1 MVNVLILL
9 KLEYYKI
16 LSNKIFENNFQ
27 DMFYT
32 STFKFSFYFSLK
44 INSFRCLCL
53 GPLLDFI
60 HNKSKLY
67 YGFTQSLGL
76 RLSP

>member
-9 KLEYYKI
+9 KLGIIRFYQTKYLRTIFKI
-16 LSNKIFENNFQ
+16 CSIQAHSSLF
-27 DMFYT
+27 
-32 STFKFSFYFSLK
+32 FYFSLK

-53 GPLLDFI
+53 GSLLDFI
-60 HNKSKLY
+60 FNKSKLY
-67 YGFTQSLGL
+67 YGFTQSVGL

>member
-1 MVNVLILL
+1 
-9 KLEYYKI
+9 
-16 LSNKIFENNFQ
+16 
-27 DMFYT
+27 MFYA

-60 HNKSKLY
+60 YNKSKLY
-67 YGFTQSLGL
+67 YGFTQSVGL

>member
-27 DMFYT
+27 DMFYA
-32 STFKFSFYFSLK
+32 SIFKFIIFFSFK
-44 INSFRCLCL
+44 KNSFRSLYS
-53 GPLLDFI
+53 GSLLDFI
-60 HNKSKLY
+60 YNKSKLY
-67 YGFTQSLGL
+67 FGFTQSVGL

>member
-27 DMFYT
+27 DTFYA
-32 STFKFSFYFSLK
+32 STFKFIIFFFL
-44 INSFRCLCL
+44 
-53 GPLLDFI
+53 
-60 HNKSKLY
+60 
-67 YGFTQSLGL
+67 
-76 RLSP
+76 

>member
-27 DMFYT
+27 DTFYA
-32 STFKFSFYFSLK
+32 STFKFIIFFSFK

-53 GPLLDFI
+53 GSLLDFI
-60 HNKSKLY
+60 YNKCKLY
-67 YGFTQSLGL
+67 FGFTQSVGL

>member
-1 MVNVLILL
+1 
-9 KLEYYKI
+9 
-16 LSNKIFENNFQ
+16 
-27 DMFYT
+27 MFYT

-67 YGFTQSLGL
+67 YGFTQSVGL
-76 RLSP
+76 RFSPKEE

>member
-27 DMFYT
+27 DTFYA
-32 STFKFSFYFSLK
+32 STFKFIFFSFK
-44 INSFRCLCL
+44 KNSFRSLYS
-53 GPLLDFI
+53 GSLLDFI
-60 HNKSKLY
+60 YNKSKLY
-67 YGFTQSLGL
+67 FGFTQSVGL

>member
-27 DMFYT
+27 DMFYA
-32 STFKFSFYFSLK
+32 STFKFIIFFFL
-44 INSFRCLCL
+44 
-53 GPLLDFI
+53 
-60 HNKSKLY
+60 
-67 YGFTQSLGL
+67 
-76 RLSP
+76 

>member
-9 KLEYYKI
+9 KLEYYKF

-44 INSFRCLCL
+44 INSFRSLYT
-53 GPLLDFI
+53 GSLLDFI
-60 HNKSKLY
+60 CNKSKLY
-67 YGFTQSLGL
+67 YSFTQSVGL

>member
-27 DMFYT
+27 DTFYA
-32 STFKFSFYFSLK
+32 STFKFIIFFSFK

-67 YGFTQSLGL
+67 CGFTQSVGL
-76 RLSP
+76 RFSP